1 MYVGVGRVGGSGPQ
15 PWIQDLPKG
24 GAETGV
30 CRLRMEPPTG
40 SKGRAPGGG
49 SGGQSAPPSL
59 KLKAFVN
66 FRKKIVDKSSGFK

>member
-1 MYVGVGRVGGSGPQ
+1 MHVGVGRVGGSGPQ
-15 PWIQDLPKG
+15 PRIQDLPKG

-49 SGGQSAPPSL
+49 SGDKAPLP
-59 KLKAFVN
+59 
-66 FRKKIVDKSSGFK
+66 